1 MTYVGAGII
10 ISHPLTNTY
19 LLLKGRS
26 GIWSFPKGHSESIDK
41 GDLKQTAIRET
52 FEETG
57 LGVRDYTITDSRFK
71 RFGKCPYWMG
81 FVDLSKTTTPI
92 RINKDEH
99 SEYKWFT
106 YTDIQRLAKQTN
118 CDVRSWLL
126 SFPCPPVS

>member
-10 ISHPLTNTY
+10 ISQPLTNTY

-26 GIWSFPKGHSESIDK
+26 GIWSFPKGHSEIIDK

-57 LGVRDYTITDSRFK
+57 LGLCDYTITDKSR

-81 FVDLSKTTTPI
+81 FVDLSKTKSTI

-106 YTDIQRLAKQTN
+106 ITDIQQLAKQTN

-126 SFPCPPVS
+126 SVS